1 MSLFEPRIDRDLA
14 VQLGEEAVAISQAG
28 RYVGPA
34 GPVDIAAGVKAC
46 VKATVHYTA
55 DHAHPSPAT
64 GPHTTTYE
72 VTNET
77 TLSAHKRHQAK
88 GHNVV
93 SLNFAAATNPGGGFL
108 TGARAQEEYLC
119 RSSALYV
126 SIKDSPMYAYHRR
139 EGHKRYSDAMIY
151 SPDVPVFRD
160 DAHGLLPTPY
170 LASFITSAAPL
181 TKHLNPEELVHI
193 PEILRT
199 RIRKILTVAQAH
211 GHDSLVLG
219 AWGCGAFGNDG
230 HQVSAFFKQALEV
243 DFKGA
248 FKEVT
253 FAIVDT
259 SPEKKFIGPFA
270 ERFLIPPEE
279 VDIEPLWEIVGKE
292 VVGKANDEWRLVRST
307 NPQVTH
313 FLQMGMHGT
322 NMKCL
327 FIPKQGDKEG
337 TGQVILNVGA
347 NDLKVLLEFA
357 EAHPESLRVPPM
369 NFPLNLEGNGDKAGE
384 PTRWENGGAIYA
396 HAHLVSPAGPELYA
410 RIGPWYPAALEG
422 IWDFIGKAARWN
434 HERTK

>member
-14 VQLGEEAVAISQAG
+14 VQLGEEAVAISKAG
-28 RYVGPA
+28 KYDGPT
-34 GPVDIAAGVKAC
+34 GPIDISAGVGAC
-46 VKATVHYTA
+46 VQASVHYGA

-77 TLSAHKRHQAK
+77 TLSAHKRHLAK

-119 RSSALYV
+119 RSSALYLA
-126 SIKDSPMYAYHRR
+126 IKDSPMYAYHRR

-160 DAHGLLPTPY
+160 DQHRMLPAPY
-170 LASFITSAAPL
+170 MASFITSAAPL
-181 TKHLNPEELVHI
+181 TKHLHPEELVHI
-193 PEILRT
+193 PDILRQ
-199 RIRKILTVAQAH
+199 RIRKILTVAQTH

-230 HQVSAFFKQALEV
+230 HLVAQLFHQALEV
-243 DFKGA
+243 EFKDA

-270 ERFLIPPEE
+270 QRFHKPEAV
-279 VDIEPLWEIVGKE
+279 VDIEPLWEIVAKE

-313 FLQMGMHGT
+313 FLQMGLHGT

-327 FIPKQGDKEG
+327 FIPKKGEDEG
-337 TGQVILNVGA
+337 TGQVILNLGP
-347 NDLKVLLEFA
+347 NDLRILLEYA
-357 EAHPESLRVPPM
+357 ATHPEALRVQPL

-396 HAHLVSPAGPELYA
+396 HAHLVTPAGPELYA
-410 RIGPWYPAALEG
+410 RIGPWYAAAMEG
-422 IWDFIGKAARWN
+422 IWNFLGKASEWN
-434 HERTK
+434 RQRQ